1 MDSFLYYKV
10 KLRGVTV
17 ERTYTIETRIS
28 LTSEIK
34 DYLNQYVM
42 HYSKLYRTMW
52 HQVTSLDFNIKSSS
66 YLKQFCIEYGV
77 LKRTANTIYRSI
89 QGKKK
94 ALMEL
99 KKLELT
105 NLKRKVDKYAT
116 CIENLKCRIN
126 NLKPKVTA
134 NTATEMEL
142 QRYRNYK
149 RTLYQKQRRYNRLKQ
164 QEQVL
169 TANIANKQ
177 CDICFGSKKQYKAQW
192 QPKENGYKTKLK
204 WHNIYIKQRDKCI
217 EYLGSSDES
226 CGNQMCQ
233 LMYLSST
240 DNFAL
245 RLRKEN
251 KYVTDGKCVLIDNLD
266 FKYMRE
272 ELISIC
278 EAYNVKGSIRKPLTC
293 RFLRRGT
300 KWYLQV
306 IFSLDRTQQT
316 RYDNGILGLDFNN
329 GFIEATETDRCGN
342 IMHQYHFGLRY
353 HGCGNKAKSEMSET
367 VARIVNIAANKGKDI
382 AIESLNFN
390 KKKAT
395 VGKNKAYNKMLHT
408 LDYSRYTEL
417 LQNACHRKQV
427 GLIQINPAYTSVIGE
442 KKYGKSRKL
451 NRHQAAS
458 YVIARLGQGYTDTY
472 EKYKTI
478 A

>member
-1 MDSFLYYKV
+1 MK
-10 KLRGVTV
+10 
-17 ERTYTIETRIS
+17 RTYTIETRIR

-34 DYLNQYVM
+34 DYLNQYVT
-42 HYSKLYRTMW
+42 HYSKLYRIMW
-52 HQVTSLDFNIKSSS
+52 HRVTSPDFNAKSSS
-66 YLKQFCIEYGV
+66 YITQFCTKYGV
-77 LKRTANTIYRSI
+77 LKRTANTMYRSI
-89 QGKKK
+89 QGRKK

-99 KKLELT
+99 KKLELA
-105 NLKRKVDKYAT
+105 NLKRKVVKYAN
-116 CIENLKCRIN
+116 CIENLKCCIN

-134 NTATEMEL
+134 NIVTEAEL
-142 QRYRNYK
+142 QKYRNYK

-164 QEQVL
+164 QEQIL
-169 TANIANKQ
+169 TVNIANKQ
-177 CDICFGSKKQYKAQW
+177 CEICFGSKKQYKAQW
-192 QPKENGYKTKLK
+192 QLQENGYKTKLK
-204 WHNIYIKQRDKCI
+204 WYNDYIKQRDKSV

-226 CGNQMCQ
+226 YGNQMCQ
-233 LMYLSST
+233 LTYLSST
-240 DNFAL
+240 DKFVL

-251 KYVTDGKCVLIDNLD
+251 KYVTDAKHLLIDNID

-272 ELISIC
+272 ELIAIC
-278 EAYNVKGSIRKPLTC
+278 EAYNGKGNIRKPLTF

-306 IFSLDRTQQT
+306 MFDIDRTIKT
-316 RYDNGILGLDFNN
+316 RYDNGTIGLDFNN
-329 GFIEATETDRCGN
+329 GFIEATETDKCGN
-342 IMHQYHFGLRY
+342 IVHQYHFGLRY
-353 HGCGNKAKSEMSET
+353 HGCGNKAKSEMGET
-367 VARIVNIAANKGKDI
+367 VSRVVNIAANMGKDI
-382 AIESLNFN
+382 SIESLNFN

-408 LDYSRYTEL
+408 LDYSRYTEM

-427 GLIQINPAYTSVIGE
+427 GLIQVNPAYTSVIGE

>member
-1 MDSFLYYKV
+1 MK
-10 KLRGVTV
+10 
-17 ERTYTIETRIS
+17 RTYTIETRIR

-34 DYLNQYVM
+34 DYLNQYVT
-42 HYSKLYRTMW
+42 HYSELYRIMW
-52 HQVTSLDFNIKSSS
+52 HQVTSPDFNIKSSS
-66 YLKQFCIEYGV
+66 YITQFCEKHGI
-77 LKRTANTIYRSI
+77 LKRTANTMYRSI
-89 QGKKK
+89 QGRKK

-105 NLKRKVDKYAT
+105 NLKCKIDKYAIS
-116 CIENLKCRIN
+116 IENLKCRIN
-126 NLKPKVTA
+126 NLKSNVTLNA
-134 NTATEMEL
+134 ATEVEL

-149 RTLYQKQRRYNRLKQ
+149 RTLYQKQRRYNRLRQ

-169 TANIANKQ
+169 TAHIAIKQ
-177 CDICFGSKKQYKAQW
+177 CDICFGSKKLYKAQW
-192 QPKENGYKTKLK
+192 NLKENGYKTKLK
-204 WHNIYIKQRDKCI
+204 WHNTYIKQRDKLI

-226 CGNQMCQ
+226 YGNQMCQ

-240 DNFAL
+240 DKFVL

-251 KYVTDGKCVLIDNLD
+251 KYVTDGKCVLIGNLD
-266 FKYMRE
+266 FRYMRE

-278 EAYNVKGSIRKPLTC
+278 EAYNVKGSIRKPLTF
-293 RFLRRGT
+293 RFLSRGT

-306 IFSLDRTQQT
+306 MFSIDRTPQT
-316 RYDNGILGLDFNN
+316 RYDNGTLGLDFNN
-329 GFIEATETDRCGN
+329 GFIEATETDKYGN
-342 IMHQYHFGLRY
+342 IVHQYHFGLKY
-353 HGCGNKAKSEMSET
+353 HGCGNKAKSEMGKT
-367 VARIVNIAANKGKDI
+367 VAKVVNLAERRGKDI
-382 AIESLNFN
+382 SIESLNFN

-408 LDYSRYTEL
+408 FDYSRYAEM

-427 GLIQINPAYTSVIGE
+427 RLIQINPAYTSVIGE

-472 EKYKTI
+472 EKYRTI